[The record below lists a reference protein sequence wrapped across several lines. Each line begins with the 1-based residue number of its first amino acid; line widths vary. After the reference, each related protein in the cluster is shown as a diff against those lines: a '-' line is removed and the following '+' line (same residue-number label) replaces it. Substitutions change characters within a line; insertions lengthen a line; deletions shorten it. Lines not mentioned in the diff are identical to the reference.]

1 MAKRE
6 KSNVRVVTAPKFEVA
21 TMEIEVTGQSPLSM
35 NRYSEQDLPDKD
47 APAEEW
53 AEHRTHRDEDNNV
66 VFPASAF
73 KGSIMA
79 AARCFGKRI
88 NATGIK
94 QNIQVLGP
102 WIGIQFDRQTVFTTW
117 VNQPPGAR
125 GTPAMC
131 HRPLFHG
138 WRARLTVTYN
148 PIVFTAQEVFDI
160 FEAAGQTVG
169 IGSGRPGS
177 VGSGGIGLGMFHVMP
192 AA

>member
-1 MAKRE
+1 MAKRQKPKQRE
-6 KSNVRVVTAPKFEVA
+6 VTAPQFRVA
-21 TMEIEVTGQSPLSM
+21 QIEIQVIGQTALAM

-53 AEHRTHRDEDNNV
+53 AEHSTHRDEEGNV
-66 VFPASAF
+66 VFPAPAF

-94 QNIQVLGP
+94 QNIQVLGHQTL
-102 WIGIQFDRQTVFTTW
+102 IEFDKRTVFTTW
-117 VNQPPGAR
+117 VNHPPGSR